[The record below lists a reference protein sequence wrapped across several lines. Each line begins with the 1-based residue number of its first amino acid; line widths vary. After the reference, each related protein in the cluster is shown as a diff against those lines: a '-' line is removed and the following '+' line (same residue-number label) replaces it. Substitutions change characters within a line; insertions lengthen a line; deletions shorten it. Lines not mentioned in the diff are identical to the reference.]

1 MFYLDSTFDFN
12 FLFVDVEYNFVN
24 TKKQQ
29 AQYVGRAF
37 KTIPELIASWKFI
50 KVFKKFF
57 TGAFLFENIIQLLLF
72 CGEFLGG

>member
-29 AQYVGRAF
+29 AQCVGTAF

-50 KVFKKFF
+50 KV
-57 TGAFLFENIIQLLLF
+57 
-72 CGEFLGG
+72 